1 MKLFVKLLSYLL
13 HYKPYLFLTIISNIF
28 LSVFTVFSI
37 PLIIPFFQIL
47 FDQQK
52 DKSLLSNPSGLEE
65 YIRFYFHNMV
75 VQHGQEK
82 TLLVVCLM
90 IVIVF
95 FLKNLS
101 RYLALFFI
109 APVRNGIARDIRQ
122 QLFEKYLELPISFH
136 TDRQK
141 GDLISRCLSDVQEL
155 EWSILNFI
163 EVIFKAPLIMLG
175 SVVFMIYISPQLS
188 IFVLL
193 LMLFTVFVIGG
204 ISRSLKKESSEVQS
218 SLGNLSSLIEEG
230 LSGIRILKAFNATD
244 HQNHKF
250 KERNNYYMNLL
261 NRLMWRR
268 DLSMPM
274 SEFLGV
280 TVVACLLYYGSFL
293 VFQSELYPE
302 TFFAFIF
309 AFYQVIEP
317 SKYFSSA
324 YYNVQKGLAAFDRI
338 NVVLSERDT
347 INIKENAHVLD
358 GFNNIISFENVSFKY
373 SDAENYALQHISFQ
387 LNKSE
392 TLAIV
397 GHSGAG
403 KSTLIDLLLRFR
415 DVTEGSIKIDGV
427 DIRDCDIIS
436 LRRLFGFVSQ
446 DSILFNDSITNN
458 ILLGR
463 NYSMEAVINAA
474 QIANAYD
481 FIISTQEAFDYIVG
495 DRGVKLSGGQRQR
508 LTIARAIIGSPAIM
522 LMDEATSALDS
533 ESELLIQEAVKNLRK
548 DKTFIIIAH
557 RLSTVKNADKILVLN
572 EGIIDGYG
580 SHQELMKTCDIYKK
594 MIKLQ
599 QFS

>member
-1 MKLFVKLLSYLL
+1 MKLFFKLLSYLL
-13 HYKPYLFLTIISNIF
+13 NYKSYLFLTIISNIF

-52 DKSLLSNPSGLEE
+52 DKSLMSSPSGLEE

-75 VQHGQEK
+75 VQYGQEK
-82 TLLVVCLM
+82 TLLVVCIM

-101 RYLALFFI
+101 RYMALFFI

-136 TDRQK
+136 SDRQK

-163 EVIFKAPLIMLG
+163 EVIFKAPLVMFG

-188 IFVLL
+188 IFVLFL
-193 LMLFTVFVIGG
+193 VLFTVFVIGG
-204 ISRSLKKESSEVQS
+204 ISRSLRKDSAEVQS

-230 LSGIRILKAFNATD
+230 LSAIRILKAFNATN
-244 HQNHKF
+244 HQNRKF
-250 KERNNYYMNLL
+250 RERNNYYMNLL

-280 TVVACLLYYGSFL
+280 TVVVCLLYYGSFL
-293 VFQSELYPE
+293 VFQSKLYPE

-324 YYNVQKGLAAFDRI
+324 YYNIQKGLAAFDRI

-358 GFNNIISFENVSFKY
+358 GFNHCISFENVSFKY
-373 SDAENYALQHISFQ
+373 GDAENYALQRISFQ

-463 NYSMEAVINAA
+463 NYSMEAVVNAA

-508 LTIARAIIGSPAIM
+508 LTIARAIIGAPAIM

-572 EGIIDGYG
+572 EGIINGYG

-599 QFS
+599 QFT